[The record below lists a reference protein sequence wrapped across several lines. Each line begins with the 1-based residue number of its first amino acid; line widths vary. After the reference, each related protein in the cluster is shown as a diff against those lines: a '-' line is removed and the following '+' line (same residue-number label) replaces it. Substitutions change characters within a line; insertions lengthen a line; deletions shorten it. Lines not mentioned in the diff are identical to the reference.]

1 MSPRLFAEGGVRGE
15 APRFGDDGGLD
26 GPRQARLGQVPE
38 YLLHFPG
45 AVWEPTG
52 LAGSEQQ
59 LLFLKF
65 KSENVQKF
73 TLPPQQG

>member
-1 MSPRLFAEGGVRGE
+1 MGRPQS
-15 APRFGDDGGLD
+15 FGDDGGLD
-26 GPRQARLGQVPE
+26 GPRQARLRQVPE
-38 YLLHFPG
+38 HLLHFPG

-59 LLFLKF
+59 LLFFKF
-65 KSENVQKF
+65 ESENVQKF